1 MTDYYEIIQSE
12 VPAIVASSWRN
23 ITIALAGAIQAISL
37 VEELAKTSHLRKEEF
52 ATAVGSLFET
62 APSSAE
68 AVFGELHNI
77 TSGLQRLK
85 ELLSDHKAPGN
96 ADAVRY
102 LLGILYLQRR
112 LNNNKDL
119 LSIISSRLKKVEDQ
133 TLHFDMTHDTIVA
146 NIADVYSDTISKYRY
161 RIQVTGD
168 PTYLQQQR
176 VANQIRSMLLA
187 AIRAATLWRQV
198 GGSRWQLLLQRNK
211 ILLECERLLK
221 SNANT

>member
-1 MTDYYEIIQSE
+1 MAT
-12 VPAIVASSWRN
+12 SWRN

-37 VEELAKTSHLRKEEF
+37 VEEVAKTSHIRQGEF
-52 ATAVGSLFET
+52 ATAIGSLFET
-62 APSSAE
+62 TPTSTE
-68 AVFGELHNI
+68 AVFGGLHNI
-77 TSGLQRLK
+77 NSGLQLLK
-85 ELLSDHKAPGN
+85 ELLNNHKAASN

-112 LNNNKDL
+112 LDSNKDL

-133 TLHFDMTHDTIVA
+133 TQHFDITHDTIVA
-146 NIADVYSDTISKYRY
+146 NIADLYSDTISKFRY

-187 AIRAATLWRQV
+187 AIRAAMLWRQV

-211 ILLECERLLK
+211 ILEECELLLE
-221 SNANT
+221 SNANTQA